1 MIIDNLILSF
11 VLDRTRYLSLR
22 STGRFLTRNAGKG
35 VLSRAPV
42 KIILSD
48 SDKEKGVAKVI
59 MAYTGRR
66 KWEGRRNPLLGS
78 AHFGVE
84 DENGLIPVVLVPEA
98 QRIDSDG
105 LRRIFREELGL
116 VSLSEWNRLVKQKSL
131 HNLLELKHMEEK
143 IKNDSPGCEYD
154 LSPEMAADAR
164 KFSFEGI
171 LEDILLPICGLC
183 GRAVRPEEQY
193 VSVGMGMIHL
203 DMEEGEDPDYIP
215 SERYHL
221 ICVKDARSGH
231 PRRVT
236 PLYRVL
242 KEAIGVEVQQE
253 NCARLLQKLG
263 ED

>member
-1 MIIDNLILSF
+1 MIDKLILSF
-11 VLDRTRYLSLR
+11 VLDRARDLSLR
-22 STGRFLTRNAGKG
+22 SAGRFLVRNAGKG
-35 VLSRAPV
+35 APSRAPV

-48 SDKEKGVAKVI
+48 SDKRKGVVKVI
-59 MAYTGRR
+59 MVYTGRG
-66 KWEGRRNPLLGS
+66 KWEGRRTDLLGQ
-78 AHFGVE
+78 AWIGGG
-84 DENGLIPVVLVPEA
+84 DENGLIPVRFEPEA
-98 QRIDSDG
+98 RRIDSEG

-116 VSLSEWNRLVKQKSL
+116 VSLSEWNRLVKQKDL
-131 HNLLELKHMEEK
+131 HSLLELKHMEEK
-143 IKNDSPGCEYD
+143 IKSDSPGCEYD

-164 KFSFEGI
+164 RFSFEGI
-171 LEDILLPICGLC
+171 LEDVLLPICGLC
-183 GRAVRPEEQY
+183 GRAVRPDEQY
-193 VSVGMGMIHL
+193 ISVGVGMVHL

-231 PRRVT
+231 RRRVT
-236 PLYRVL
+236 PVYRAL

>member
-59 MAYTGRR
+59 MASTGRR

-84 DENGLIPVVLVPEA
+84 DENGLVPVRFKPEA
-98 QRIDSDG
+98 HRVDSEG

-116 VSLSEWNRLVKQKSL
+116 VSLSEWNQLVKQKSL
-131 HNLLELKHMEEK
+131 HNLLELKHIEEK
-143 IKNDSPGCEYD
+143 IKSDSPGEYD
-154 LSPEMAADAR
+154 LSPEMAAYAR
-164 KFSFEGI
+164 RISIEAI

-183 GRAVRPEEQY
+183 GRAVRPGEQHI
-193 VSVGMGMIHL
+193 SVGVGMVHL

-231 PRRVT
+231 RRRVT
-236 PLYRVL
+236 PVYRAL